1 MPSVIDAVSILH
13 TVLNTAEEIKSIV
26 KKTRKINENTAKEIH
41 SYVTELIELLN
52 TLIDYKVIPETLIDF
67 WKNDF
72 DEYRRELFGYATE
85 SAGITIA
92 QYHGDE
98 LTPYPIL
105 RKNMLDSLNDLI
117 EHISNTINYI
127 NKQVESGKID
137 VYSESSQ
144 MLIELESINSF
155 INFYNVVKEWLNEHV
170 GELYYYTTVSLSVF
184 IHNINDLSKLIDD
197 LRIYITDTLKFARE
211 FEMHDLMDNINWIK
225 NTFDMIADSVNIAK
239 LAVNESNFETYEEM
253 FINSFRHIED
263 LLTNFES
270 ILDAMYKRVT
280 SKQKY

>member
-1 MPSVIDAVSILH
+1 
-13 TVLNTAEEIKSIV
+13 
-26 KKTRKINENTAKEIH
+26 
-41 SYVTELIELLN
+41 
-52 TLIDYKVIPETLIDF
+52 
-67 WKNDF
+67 
-72 DEYRRELFGYATE
+72 
-85 SAGITIA
+85 
-92 QYHGDE
+92 
-98 LTPYPIL
+98 
-105 RKNMLDSLNDLI
+105 MLDSLNDLI

-127 NKQVESGKID
+127 NKQTQSGKID
-137 VYSESSQ
+137 IYSESSQ